1 MKLLYIGLTL
11 LLLSLT
17 AKAANTNI
25 ASPEI
30 KTLSAASPIKY
41 NNNTPFSVINIPP
54 LYTTLGDRAYGEQTI
69 NFKLHSN
76 APSAVVVY
84 GKTVGIGE
92 TVQFTKSV
100 NSNRGL
106 DIPIHPGVVGAAGSG
121 DYTITL
127 DVKGIQCPA
136 GYTLVDDSNLCYKTS
151 VQTAGNSCPAGYSYN
166 SSSGDCKKTISI
178 AGTVTCPAGTSYSGG
193 ACRSSSTGPATSS
206 CPSGFSRSGNSCNKN
221 SQINA
226 STYCPSGYSKN
237 STNCS
242 KTASTTPS
250 YACPDV
256 PYGIKYELDGSNCK
270 RTFSYYNLLRCAQGH
285 YIGGGSYTGQACYE
299 NKELT
304 RVSDI
309 SAWITYCREGDKR
322 QPGASSMCLSETVI
336 PATISCPAGYTASGS
351 NCLKIQTE
359 SFSYSCPTG
368 YSQVGTKCNKQVS
381 ASLVY
386 SCTNGGTLSG
396 TSCTTTT
403 STSFSYTC
411 SSEYYLSGNSCK
423 KTVSAQSTLV
433 CPSGWSLSGNK
444 CSITDRI
451 YYN

>member
-1 MKLLYIGLTL
+1 MKLLYYIGLTL
-11 LLLSLT
+11 LLFSIT

-166 SSSGDCKKTISI
+166 SSTGDCKKTISI

-206 CPSGFSRSGNSCNKN
+206 CPSGFSRSGNSCTKN

-242 KTASTTPS
+242 KTVSTTPS
-250 YACPDV
+250 YSC
-256 PYGIKYELDGSNCK
+256 YGNLYELDGSNCV
-270 RTFSYYNLLRCAQGH
+270 LEILEVGIWVCP
-285 YIGGGSYTGQACYE
+285 E
-299 NKELT
+299 
-304 RVSDI
+304 
-309 SAWITYCREGDKR
+309 EGDILGSGSHAMRCRLTGGTPIIKC
-322 QPGASSMCLSETVI
+322 PNGFSKVGDGEMCSKTQSR
-336 PATISCPAGYTASGS
+336 PAAMSCPTGYTASGS
-351 NCLKIQTE
+351 SCLKTQTV
-359 SFSYSCPTG
+359 SFNYSCPAG
-368 YSQVGTKCNKQVS
+368 YSHAGTKCNKQVS

-386 SCTNGGTLSG
+386 SCPNGGTLSG

-411 SSEYYLSGNSCK
+411 SSGYYLSGNSCK

-433 CPSGWSLSGNK
+433 CPSGWSLSGSK